1 MDSGLGFAIGAKMD
15 RAVEETLS
23 EIKDFEWRPL
33 EYRDG
38 SESDTEQVC
47 RTLHVMIKTE
57 AFTLVV
63 QRKRIDDDENPYW
76 DTLINSDDETG
87 VRGHYKYRAIATN
100 MDDLSDSEVVHF
112 YNQRSE
118 ASENRIKEL
127 RSDFAAARLPCGD
140 FNANA
145 AWLMLSS
152 IAYNLFALMR
162 MVLPNSLSTARAP
175 TVRLR
180 LYDVAALIV
189 RHARQWTVQV
199 NVCHRKVMDE
209 ALDHIRGFPLLL

>member
-1 MDSGLGFAIGAKMD
+1 M
-15 RAVEETLS
+15 
-23 EIKDFEWRPL
+23 
-33 EYRDG
+33 
-38 SESDTEQVC
+38 
-47 RTLHVMIKTE
+47 
-57 AFTLVV
+57 
-63 QRKRIDDDENPYW
+63 

-87 VRGHYKYRAIATN
+87 VRGPYKYRAIATN
-100 MDDLSDSEVVHF
+100 LDDLSDPEVVHF
-112 YNQRSE
+112 YNQRGE

-162 MVLPNSLSTARAP
+162 MVLPDSLSTAGAP

-189 RHARQWTVQV
+189 RHARQWTVKV
-199 NVCHRKVMDE
+199 NACHRKVMDE